1 MSDNSKQAD
10 PRSSVRSSD
19 WLADAE
25 NPIIIAV
32 AKRMAEQRG
41 INPMHREPG
50 SVPFCDENGYE
61 CIFTDGKMY
70 GASFFYYWRMLI
82 PDAAEIVRFVQS
94 ANRGVGITATDSDS
108 TCHAKQQSDG

>member
-1 MSDNSKQAD
+1 MNNNTNNPAAPAVHSG
-10 PRSSVRSSD
+10 D

-50 SVPFCDENGYE
+50 SVPFCDENGCE
-61 CIFTDGKMY
+61 CIFTDGEMY

-94 ANRGVGITATDSDS
+94 AN
-108 TCHAKQQSDG
+108 AKVSDGGEVQNG